1 MNSPLVKK
9 IGVYP
14 DFEKLKKEVIELQ
27 ESIDL
32 NIISLQYRDINNT
45 EWNNA
50 QGFDIGPV
58 EHEFKNLQP
67 LLKGTEIEKL
77 LLGVGKNW
85 YRTRIMT
92 MVPLKVYQIHSDPT
106 PRIHIPILTND
117 LCRFYFPKQS
127 SCLEDFML
135 DDGSIYWVNTRKTHT
150 FINCSKFKRIHIVA
164 CIDNES

>member
-1 MNSPLVKK
+1 MNSSLIKK

-27 ESIDL
+27 ESINL
-32 NIISLQYRDINNT
+32 NIISLQYQDINNT

-50 QGFDIGPV
+50 QGFDIGPI

-67 LLKGTEIEKL
+67 ALKGTEIEKL
-77 LLGVGKNW
+77 LLEIGKNW

-127 SCLEDFML
+127 SCLEDFMP
-135 DDGSIYWVNTRKTHT
+135 DDGSIYWVDTRKTHT
-150 FINCSKFKRIHIVA
+150 FINCSNFKRIHIVA
-164 CIDNES
+164 GIANES